1 MAVVDRQWSANSQHA
16 QGDNSHGTRVTPAY
30 APAEIEARWTARWAE
45 THADR
50 TPDPAAASRGKFY
63 CLDFFP
69 YPSGA
74 GLSVGHARNYIPTDV
89 VSRLKRRQG
98 YAVLHPM
105 GWDAFGLPAENEAIS
120 RGIHPADS
128 IAAYTATYRR
138 QMTRL
143 GCSYDW
149 EREIWSCDPTY
160 YRWTQWIFLRL
171 VERGLAYRAAAPV
184 NWCATCQTVLANEE
198 VEQGACWRCHQ
209 PVVSQVRAQWFF
221 RITAYADRL
230 RADLERLDWPT
241 HIKTLQRNWIDGLR
255 DWLISR
261 QRYWGVP
268 IPIVH
273 CSRCGLVPVPDAGLP
288 VQLPPIDDYRPHGD
302 GQSPLAN
309 VAAFVA
315 TTCPTCGGAAR
326 RETDTMGGFA
336 CSSWYFLRF
345 ANPHYHDGPFDPAAV
360 AAWLPVDLYVGG
372 AEHAVSHLL
381 YARFWTK
388 ALYDLGLIAFD
399 EPFPRLRSQGVLHA
413 PDGKRMSKSRR
424 NIISPD
430 TVIDAH
436 GADALRLH
444 TLFMAPFDEPT
455 TWQADGM
462 AGVERFLARVWALG
476 LTAASVERGA
486 WGDAGDH
493 GPKTGDES
501 EVPDS
506 SLAVR
511 PSSRRATE
519 PSALDLGTRVTDAI
533 DSFRFN
539 TAIAALMEHSR
550 RLAAQAD
557 DPPPGWR
564 AEVETFI
571 AVLAPFA
578 PFIAEELWARLGH
591 TTSVHAAPWPEV
603 GKSVV
608 VEAVELVVQVNGKAV
623 ARVVVAA
630 ADDEATVRQVAL
642 AAPGV
647 VTTLAGRA
655 PRRVIV
661 VPRRLVNVVV

>member
-1 MAVVDRQWSANSQHA
+1 M
-16 QGDNSHGTRVTPAY
+16 
-30 APAEIEARWTARWAE
+30 RWAE

-50 TPDPAAASRGKFY
+50 TPDPAAAPRGKFY

-149 EREIWSCDPTY
+149 EREIWSCAPAY

-198 VEQGACWRCHQ
+198 VEQGTCWRCHQ
-209 PVVSQVRAQWFF
+209 PVASQVRAQWFF

-230 RADLERLDWPT
+230 RADLEPLDWPT

-273 CSRCGLVPVPDAGLP
+273 CPRCGLVPVPDAALP
-288 VQLPPIDDYRPHGD
+288 VRLPPIDDYRPHGD

-309 VAAFVA
+309 VAAFVD
-315 TTCPTCGGAAR
+315 TVCPTCGGAAR

-345 ANPHYHDGPFDPAAV
+345 ANPGYDDGPFDPAAV

-424 NIISPD
+424 NIVSPD

-455 TWQADGM
+455 TWQADGI
-462 AGVERFLARVWALG
+462 AGVERFLARVWAMGCRAAADDRPPTTDHQGDHRPPTTDHQGDDRPPTTDHGSVAGRRAWPEVAEG
-476 LTAASVERGA
+476 LKVEGDGREPATPLAVVRGRSSVVTPETATLIRRVTESVE
-486 WGDAGDH
+486 
-493 GPKTGDES
+493 
-501 EVPDS
+501 
-506 SLAVR
+506 
-511 PSSRRATE
+511 
-519 PSALDLGTRVTDAI
+519 
-533 DSFRFN
+533 SFRFN
-539 TAIAALMEHSR
+539 TAVAALMEHSR
-550 RLAAQAD
+550 RLAAQAEE
-557 DPPPGWR
+557 PPPGWR
-564 AEVETFI
+564 DEVKTFI

-591 TTSVHAAPWPEV
+591 TTSVHAEPWPEA
-603 GKSVV
+603 GESEVV
-608 VEAVELVVQVNGKAV
+608 ATVEMAVQINGKVV
-623 ARVVVAA
+623 ARVTVAA
-630 ADDEATVRQVAL
+630 DADAATAREAAL

-647 VTTLAGRA
+647 AAALQGRE

-661 VPRRLVNVVV
+661 VPGRLVNVVV